1 MGASVSTP
9 LQQVAMDV
17 PLIEPAAQEAPAVE
31 AAPVVREQPSR
42 GEKFAYDFDVW
53 YSSNG
58 AAEIWMLVAVNV
70 FFLTVLFILFA
81 ITGSGTDLSGLTYV
95 SEMVWMSWGQ
105 LGGKAPK
112 AMDPDGAVWPT
123 RAVRTFAAFS
133 SMFAFSLIV
142 GFVKSAL
149 KGMLKSIK
157 MGKGRV
163 LEKGFSMVIGWNDR
177 VLPLCEQLCMAN
189 ESGAGGIIVVMAPK
203 SKPFMDGFFMDNIED
218 KLGSTII
225 TRKGDPINPND
236 LMKCAAP
243 FARSIVVLSQ
253 GEDADEA
260 DAQACRCVLA
270 LSGGMPF
277 LDGHVVVE
285 PRDIDNEP
293 VCIMGVDEDKYPDPI
308 ERKRRIL
315 PVVGND
321 LIGKLMVQ
329 CSIEPGLA
337 RCFCHILAFVGNE
350 FYFKEWPE
358 LVGKRFADACFMFND
373 AIVIGLRLAVQNEM
387 GAYII
392 LNPPGMEEIQA
403 GDQLLVIAGD
413 DDTYYPGELKL
424 TNCGAPPDYDEE
436 PPAPSKTLLIGWRRD
451 IQDMVMEL
459 DKWVA
464 PGSACTMMFSGDY
477 EHDAGTG
484 TDAAKQEL
492 NDNGLDWEGVG
503 VEDCEALTNM
513 TLAFCETDPTFYGKL
528 ASGRGELDENPVN
541 LWEYDS
547 ILVLTEG
554 HRGQEGLTSDSRT
567 MITTLLCRHIQKEC
581 AEEGRVTFRGNNPT
595 TSFVIP
601 EISDPRTSALL
612 GLAKAQDFIVS
623 GDLISMALGQMSEE
637 ADIHQLLA
645 DLFSPE
651 GNEMHIKDVRLYV
664 TAGETLSFWE
674 IMNRARQRCEVA
686 LGYFRPG
693 MAEPIIN
700 PGSETSDGSSITPDK
715 SVRITWRSG
724 DQIVVIAED

>member
-42 GEKFAYDFDVW
+42 GERFKYDFDVW
-53 YSSNG
+53 YGSSES
-58 AAEIWMLVAVNV
+58 AEIVILVWVNII
-70 FFLTVLFILFA
+70 FLFILFVLFA
-81 ITGSGTDLSGLTYV
+81 VTGSGHDMTGFEYV

-112 AMDPDGAVWPT
+112 AMDPNGGIWPT
-123 RAVRTFAAFS
+123 RAVRTFAAFA

-149 KGMLKSIK
+149 KGMLKGIK

-163 LEKGFSMVIGWNDR
+163 FESGFSMIVGWNDR
-177 VLPLCEQLCMAN
+177 ILPLCSQLCLAN
-189 ESGAGGIIVVMAPK
+189 ESGGGDIIVVMAPR
-203 SKPFMDGFFMDNIED
+203 SKPGMDDFMMDNVEE
-218 KLGSTII
+218 KFGSTII

-236 LMKCAAP
+236 LMKAAAP
-243 FARSIVVLSQ
+243 YARSICVLSQ
-253 GEDADEA
+253 GDDADEA

-285 PRDIDNEP
+285 LRDIDNEP

-337 RCFCHILAFVGNE
+337 RCFCHILAFSGNE
-350 FYFKEWPE
+350 FYFKEWPQ
-358 LVGKRFADACFMFND
+358 LVGKRFADACFMFED
-373 AIVIGLRLAVQNEM
+373 AVVIGMRISQPRED

-392 LNPPGMEEIQA
+392 LNPPGMEEIQE
-403 GDQLLVIAGD
+403 GDALLVVAED
-413 DDTYYPGELKL
+413 DDSYSLGNLKL
-424 TNCGAPPDYDEE
+424 TNCGAPPDYEE
-436 PPAPSKTLLIGWRRD
+436 EAPRPSKPLLIGWRRD

-464 PGSACTMMFSGDY
+464 PGSGLSMLSDNSTDY
-477 EHDAGTG
+477 R
-484 TDAAKQEL
+484 KQDL
-492 NDNGLDWEGVG
+492 NDNGLDWEGAG
-503 VEDCEALTNM
+503 HADMELLSNLTVSF
-513 TLAFCETDPTFYGKL
+513 LE
-528 ASGRGELDENPVN
+528 ENPIFQRD
-541 LWEYDS
+541 LLRCKIEDFDS
-547 ILVLTEG
+547 ILVLTETRAG
-554 HRGQEGLTSDSRT
+554 SEGLTSDSRT
-567 MITTLLCRHIQKEC
+567 MITTLLCRHIQKEK
-581 AEEGRVTFRGNNPT
+581 AEEGCVTFRGNNP
-595 TSFVIP
+595 SSAIVIP
-601 EISDPRTSALL
+601 EISDPRTASLL

-637 ADIHQLLA
+637 ADIHQLLK
-645 DLFSPE
+645 DLFSAE

-674 IMNRARQRCEVA
+674 IMNRARQRCEVSI
-686 LGYFRPG
+686 GYYRPG
-693 MAEPIIN
+693 MEEPIIN
-700 PGSETSDGSSITPDK
+700 PEKKSE
-715 SVRITWRSG
+715 RITWRIG
-724 DQIVVIAED
+724 DMIVVIAED

>member
-1 MGASVSTP
+1 MGDQGST
-9 LQQVAMDV
+9 MDV
-17 PLIEPAAQEAPAVE
+17 PLIDQGAQPVAAAEE
-31 AAPVVREQPSR
+31 APVVREVPSR
-42 GEKFAYDFDVW
+42 GERLKYDFDVW
-53 YSSNG
+53 YGSSES
-58 AAEIWMLVAVNV
+58 AEIVILVWVNII
-70 FFLTVLFILFA
+70 FLFILFVLFA
-81 ITGSGTDLSGLTYV
+81 VTGSGHDMTGFEYV

-112 AMDPDGAVWPT
+112 AMDPNGGIWPT
-123 RAVRTFAAFS
+123 RAVRTFAAFA

-142 GFVKSAL
+142 GFVKSGL
-149 KGMLKSIK
+149 KGMLKGIK

-163 LEKGFSMVIGWNDR
+163 FESGFSMIVGWNDR

-189 ESGAGGIIVVMAPK
+189 ESGGGDIIVVMAPC
-203 SKPFMDGFFMDNIED
+203 SKPDMDNFFMDNIED
-218 KLGSTII
+218 KIGSTII

-236 LMKCAAP
+236 LMKAAAP
-243 FARSIVVLSQ
+243 YARSIVVLSQ
-253 GEDADEA
+253 GDDA
-260 DAQACRCVLA
+260 
-270 LSGGMPF
+270 
-277 LDGHVVVE
+277 
-285 PRDIDNEP
+285 
-293 VCIMGVDEDKYPDPI
+293 DEDKYPDPI

-337 RCFCHILAFVGNE
+337 RCFCHILAFAGNE

-464 PGSACTMMFSGDY
+464 PGSACTMLWDGGY

-492 NDNGLDWEGVG
+492 NDNGLYWEGVG
-503 VEDCEALTNM
+503 VEDAEPLTNM
-513 TLAFCETDPTFYGKL
+513 TLSFHVTDPIFYGKL
-528 ASGRGELDENPVN
+528 N
-541 LWEYDS
+541 
-547 ILVLTEG
+547 
-554 HRGQEGLTSDSRT
+554 
-567 MITTLLCRHIQKEC
+567 
-581 AEEGRVTFRGNNPT
+581 EGR
-595 TSFVIP
+595 
-601 EISDPRTSALL
+601 
-612 GLAKAQDFIVS
+612 K
-623 GDLISMALGQMSEE
+623 
-637 ADIHQLLA
+637 
-645 DLFSPE
+645 
-651 GNEMHIKDVRLYV
+651 
-664 TAGETLSFWE
+664 
-674 IMNRARQRCEVA
+674 
-686 LGYFRPG
+686 
-693 MAEPIIN
+693 
-700 PGSETSDGSSITPDK
+700 
-715 SVRITWRSG
+715 
-724 DQIVVIAED
+724 EDY

>member
-1 MGASVSTP
+1 MGVATP
-9 LQQVAMDV
+9 VEMDA
-17 PLIEPAAQEAPAVE
+17 PLISQEMISQAAAEEEAPVA
-31 AAPVVREQPSR
+31 REQPSR
-42 GEKFAYDFDVW
+42 KERLKYDFDVW
-53 YSSNG
+53 YG
-58 AAEIWMLVAVNV
+58 ASESAEIVILIWVNII
-70 FFLTVLFILFA
+70 FLFILFVLFA
-81 ITGSGTDLSGLTYV
+81 VTGSGHDMVGFEYV

-112 AMDPDGAVWPT
+112 AMDPNGSIWPT
-123 RAVRTFAAFS
+123 RAVRTFAAFA

-163 LEKGFSMVIGWNDR
+163 FENGFSMLVGWNDR

-189 ESGAGGIIVVMAPK
+189 ESSGGDIIVVMAPR
-203 SKPFMDGFFMDNIED
+203 SKPGMDNFFMDNIED
-218 KLGSTII
+218 KIGSTII

-236 LMKCAAP
+236 LMKAAAP
-243 FARSIVVLSQ
+243 YARSIVVLSQ
-253 GEDADEA
+253 GDDADEA

-285 PRDIDNEP
+285 LRDIDNEP
-293 VCIMGVDEDKYPDPI
+293 VCIMGVDEDKFPDPI

-337 RCFCHILAFVGNE
+337 RCFCHILAFSGNE
-350 FYFKEWPE
+350 FYFKEWPQ

-373 AIVIGLRLAVQNEM
+373 AIVIGMRLSAPNES

-403 GDQLLVIAGD
+403 GDMLLVIAED
-413 DDTYYPGELKL
+413 DDTYDVGELKL

-477 EHDAGTG
+477 EHDGGTG
-484 TDAAKQEL
+484 LDAAKQEL

-513 TLAFCETDPTFYGKL
+513 TLTFCQTDPIFYGKL
-528 ASGRGELDENPVN
+528 NAGRHELDENPVN

-554 HRGQEGLTSDSRT
+554 HRGMEGLTSDSRT

-595 TSFVIP
+595 TATVIP

>member
-1 MGASVSTP
+1 
-9 LQQVAMDV
+9 MDV
-17 PLIEPAAQEAPAVE
+17 PLIDQAAPVAEAPAGDAP
-31 AAPVVREQPSR
+31 AAVAQPTK

-189 ESGAGGIIVVMAPK
+189 ESNAGGIIVVMAPK
-203 SKPFMDGFFMDNIED
+203 GKPSMDGFFMDNIED

-285 PRDIDNEP
+285 LRDIDNEP
-293 VCIMGVDEDKYPDPI
+293 VCLMGVDEDKYPDEI
-308 ERKRRIL
+308 ERKRKIL
-315 PVVGND
+315 PLVGND
-321 LIGKLMVQ
+321 LIGRLMVQ

-337 RCFCHILAFVGNE
+337 RCFCHILAFSGNE

-358 LVGKRFADACFMFND
+358 LVGKRFADACFMFED
-373 AIVIGLRLAVQNEM
+373 AVVIGMRISQPRED

-392 LNPPGMEEIQA
+392 LNPPGMEEIQE
-403 GDQLLVIAGD
+403 GDALLVVAED
-413 DDTYYPGELKL
+413 DDSYTLGNLKL
-424 TNCGAPPDYDEE
+424 TNCGAPPDYEE
-436 PPAPSKTLLIGWRRD
+436 EGAQPSKTLLIGWRRD

-464 PGSACTMMFSGDY
+464 PGSGLSMLSDN
-477 EHDAGTG
+477 G
-484 TDAAKQEL
+484 TDYRKQDL
-492 NDNGLDWEGVG
+492 NDNGLDWEGAGHAEMEVLQNIT
-503 VEDCEALTNM
+503 VSFLE
-513 TLAFCETDPTFYGKL
+513 
-528 ASGRGELDENPVN
+528 ENPIFKRDLLRCN
-541 LWEYDS
+541 IEEFDS
-547 ILVLTEG
+547 ILVLTETRAG
-554 HRGQEGLTSDSRT
+554 SEGLTSDSRT
-567 MITTLLCRHIQKEC
+567 MITTLLCRHIQKEK
-581 AEEGRVTFRGNNPT
+581 AEEGCVTFRGTNPST
-595 TSFVIP
+595 AIVIP
-601 EISDPRTSALL
+601 EISDPRTAALL

-637 ADIHQLLA
+637 ADIHQLLK
-645 DLFSPE
+645 DLFSAE

-674 IMNRARQRCEVA
+674 IMNRARQRCEVSI
-686 LGYFRPG
+686 GYYRPG
-693 MAEPIIN
+693 MDEPIIN
-700 PGSETSDGSSITPDK
+700 PEKKSE
-715 SVRITWRSG
+715 RITWRIG
-724 DQIVVIAED
+724 DMIVVIAED

>member
-1 MGASVSTP
+1 
-9 LQQVAMDV
+9 MDV
-17 PLIEPAAQEAPAVE
+17 PLIDQSTQPSVVAEAPAE
-31 AAPVVREQPSR
+31 DAGLGQLPVPTRS
-42 GEKFAYDFDVW
+42 EKFKYDFDVW
-53 YSSNG
+53 YSSSG
-58 AAEIWMLVAVNV
+58 SAEIQILVWVNV
-70 FFLTVLFILFA
+70 IFLIILFVLFA
-81 ITGSGTDLSGLTYV
+81 VTGSGHDMAGFEYM

-112 AMDPDGAVWPT
+112 AMDPNGSIWPT
-123 RAVRTFAAFS
+123 RAVRTFAAFA

-142 GFVKSAL
+142 GFVKSGL
-149 KGMLKSIK
+149 KGTLKSIK

-163 LEKGFSMVIGWNDR
+163 FESGFSMIVGWNDR

-189 ESGAGGIIVVMAPK
+189 ESNGGDIIVVMAPR
-203 SKPFMDGFFMDNIED
+203 SKPGMDDFFMDNIED
-218 KLGSTII
+218 KIGSTII

-236 LMKCAAP
+236 LMKAAAP
-243 FARSIVVLSQ
+243 YARSIVILSQ
-253 GEDADEA
+253 GDDADEA

-270 LSGGMPF
+270 LSGGMAF

-285 PRDIDNEP
+285 LRDIDNEP
-293 VCIMGVDEDKYPDPI
+293 VCLMGIDEDKYPDPI

-321 LIGKLMVQ
+321 LIGRLMVQ

-337 RCFCHILAFVGNE
+337 RCFCHILAFSGNE
-350 FYFKEWPE
+350 FYFKEWPQ
-358 LVGKRFADACFMFND
+358 LVGKRFADACFMFED
-373 AIVIGLRLAVQNEM
+373 AVVIGMRLSAPQES
-387 GAYII
+387 GDYII

-403 GDQLLVIAGD
+403 GDALLVVAED
-413 DDTYYPGELKL
+413 DDSYDLGELKL

-451 IQDMVMEL
+451 IQDMVIEL

-464 PGSACTMMFSGDY
+464 PGSQCTMLIDGSY
-477 EHDAGTG
+477 EHDGGAGLDG
-484 TDAAKQEL
+484 AKQEL
-492 NDNGLDWEGVG
+492 NDNGLDWAGIG
-503 VEDCEALTNM
+503 VEDCDPLTNM
-513 TLAFCETDPTFYGKL
+513 TLEFHQCDPIFYGKL
-528 ASGRGELDENPVN
+528 NTGRDELDDNPLN
-541 LWEYDS
+541 LWEFDS
-547 ILVLTEG
+547 ILVLTES

-595 TSFVIP
+595 TAIVIP
-601 EISDPRTSALL
+601 EISDPRTAALL

-645 DLFSPE
+645 GLFSPE
-651 GNEMHIKDVRLYV
+651 GNEMHIKDVRLFC

-686 LGYFRPG
+686 MGYNRPG
-693 MAEPIIN
+693 FEEPILN
-700 PGSETSDGSSITPDK
+700 PPNKSE
-715 SVRITWRSG
+715 RITWRTG

>member
-1 MGASVSTP
+1 MGVDQGAT
-9 LQQVAMDV
+9 MDV
-17 PLIEPAAQEAPAVE
+17 PLIDQGAQPVAAAEE
-31 AAPVVREQPSR
+31 APVVREVPSR
-42 GEKFAYDFDVW
+42 GERLKYDFDVW
-53 YSSNG
+53 YGSSES
-58 AAEIWMLVAVNV
+58 AEIVILVWVNII
-70 FFLTVLFILFA
+70 FLFILFVLFA
-81 ITGSGTDLSGLTYV
+81 VTGSGHDMTGFEYV

-112 AMDPDGAVWPT
+112 AMDPNGAIWPT
-123 RAVRTFAAFS
+123 RFVRTFAAFA

-149 KGMLKSIK
+149 KGMLKGIK

-163 LEKGFSMVIGWNDR
+163 FESGFSMIVGWNDR
-177 VLPLCEQLCMAN
+177 ILPLCSQLCLAN
-189 ESGAGGIIVVMAPK
+189 ESGGGDIIVVMAPR
-203 SKPFMDGFFMDNIED
+203 SKPGMDDFMMDNVEE
-218 KLGSTII
+218 KFGSTII

-236 LMKCAAP
+236 LMKAAAP
-243 FARSIVVLSQ
+243 YARSICVLSQ
-253 GEDADEA
+253 GDDADEA

-285 PRDIDNEP
+285 LRDIDNEP

-337 RCFCHILAFVGNE
+337 RCFCHILAFAGNE

-464 PGSACTMMFSGDY
+464 PGSACTMLWDGGY
-477 EHDAGTG
+477 EHDGGAGLDG
-484 TDAAKQEL
+484 AKEEL
-492 NDNGLDWEGVG
+492 NNNGLDWEGVG
-503 VEDCEALTNM
+503 VEDAEPLTNM
-513 TLAFCETDPTFYGKL
+513 TLSFHVTDPIFYGKL
-528 ASGRGELDENPVN
+528 NEGRKEDDNNPLN

-547 ILVLTEG
+547 ILVLTED
-554 HRGQEGLTSDSRT
+554 HRGQAGLTSDSRT
-567 MITTLLCRHIQKEC
+567 MITTLLVRHIQKEC

-595 TSFVIP
+595 TSVVIP

-686 LGYFRPG
+686 VGYFRPG

-700 PGSETSDGSSITPDK
+700 PGSEDLHGDFTPDK
-715 SVRITWRSG
+715 SERITWRSG